1 MGKKL
6 GFGYLTTNGESV
18 ARLTLLIMLIRC
30 TRFGQSSSYL
40 AKFVPFTSKRVSE
53 GKADRVPREAL
64 FSVASDAPGKPRARS
79 IISAYIDLGHEV
91 RPPERR
97 LQHGFV

>member
-1 MGKKL
+1 M

-40 AKFVPFTSKRVSE
+40 AKFVPFTSKRVSSE

-64 FSVASDAPGKPRARS
+64 FSVDSDASGKPRARS
-79 IISAYIDLGHEV
+79 IISTYIDLGHEV
-91 RPPERR
+91 RPPE
-97 LQHGFV
+97 